1 MPVPVIAVGLLAGG
15 LMHVIPEIVARITY
29 YVLCDSASMY
39 FIKLLVH
46 FDGRIGRLVL
56 YYINEVPEVPRE
68 RIVAILGFP
77 VAS

>member
-15 LMHVIPEIVARITY
+15 LMHVIPGIVARITY
-29 YVLCDSASMY
+29 YVRYVLH
-39 FIKLLVH
+39 IKLLVH
-46 FDGRIGRLVL
+46 LDGRIGRLDL
-56 YYINEVPEVPRE
+56 CYINEVPEVPRE